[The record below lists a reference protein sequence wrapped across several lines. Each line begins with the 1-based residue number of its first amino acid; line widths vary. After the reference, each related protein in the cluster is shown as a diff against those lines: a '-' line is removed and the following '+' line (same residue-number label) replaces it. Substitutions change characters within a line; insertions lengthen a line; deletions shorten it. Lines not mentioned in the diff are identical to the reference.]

1 MLGHDIEIVAV
12 RVQRRNAQLL
22 ALLPIIAMIVVCTEH
37 RHMLSVENLGDASTQ
52 CRLASSTVTHDAHDD
67 RTRHCSKRCSHSVL
81 VLQTPCNQAQM
92 VLALMEMP

>member
-12 RVQRRNAQLL
+12 RVQGCNAQLL
-22 ALLPIIAMIVVCTEH
+22 ALLPIIAMIVVCTEP

-67 RTRHCSKRCSHSVL
+67 RTRDCSKRCSHIVL
-81 VLQTPCNQAQM
+81 VLQTPCSQAQM
-92 VLALMEMP
+92 ELALLEML